1 MSEKIYWVY
10 ILQCS
15 NQSYYT
21 GYTDNLEKRFANH
34 LAGKASKYTR
44 SFRPLSI
51 AQSWEISGDKS
62 IAMQIERYIKK
73 LSKAQ
78 KEHLVLNPYSDT
90 LINIYSKPYMKN
102 TDKG

>member
-10 ILQCS
+10 ILRCS

-21 GYTDNLEKRFANH
+21 GYTDNLERRFQDH
-34 LAGKASKYTR
+34 LAGKGGKYTR

-51 AQSWEISGDKS
+51 AQSWEIRGDKS
-62 IAMQIERYIKK
+62 TAMRIERYIKK

-78 KEHLVLNPYSDT
+78 KEQLVLDPYSHT
-90 LINIYSKPYMKN
+90 LIDILSQN
-102 TDKG
+102 